1 MSAHRDE
8 AGLQAAAA
16 RHPGAIL
23 CLSGAAASSGTI
35 RHAGAAGL
43 DRLIVDTDADIVL
56 NAAAGSDG
64 LRPSFAALSSGKDL
78 ALANK
83 ETIVMAGRLAMETAA
98 RLGRKILPVD
108 SEHSAIFNMIER
120 FGRASVRGVI
130 ITASG
135 GAFRDL
141 PVERLASVRP
151 VDALVHPTWNMGAKI
166 TVDSASMANKG
177 LEVIESARLFSL
189 EPEEI
194 EVVVHPESRIHSFI
208 RTRDGSL
215 YAQMSR
221 PDMRLPIMNS
231 LSWPRV
237 LDDDVADMHPGDVMM
252 HFFRADPVR
261 YPLLGLAYQALR
273 DGEGATDAYNAANE
287 VAVEAFMDG
296 RIAFTDIY
304 RVVAGA
310 LEREYPGRLEDLEIV
325 AEVDAKARS
334 EAALVLKELQ

>member
-1 MSAHRDE
+1 
-8 AGLQAAAA
+8 
-16 RHPGAIL
+16 
-23 CLSGAAASSGTI
+23 
-35 RHAGAAGL
+35 
-43 DRLIVDTDADIVL
+43 
-56 NAAAGSDG
+56 
-64 LRPSFAALSSGKDL
+64 
-78 ALANK
+78 
-83 ETIVMAGRLAMETAA
+83 
-98 RLGRKILPVD
+98 
-108 SEHSAIFNMIER
+108 MIER

>member
-1 MSAHRDE
+1 
-8 AGLQAAAA
+8 
-16 RHPGAIL
+16 
-23 CLSGAAASSGTI
+23 
-35 RHAGAAGL
+35 
-43 DRLIVDTDADIVL
+43 
-56 NAAAGSDG
+56 
-64 LRPSFAALSSGKDL
+64 
-78 ALANK
+78 
-83 ETIVMAGRLAMETAA
+83 
-98 RLGRKILPVD
+98 
-108 SEHSAIFNMIER
+108 
-120 FGRASVRGVI
+120 
-130 ITASG
+130 
-135 GAFRDL
+135 
-141 PVERLASVRP
+141 
-151 VDALVHPTWNMGAKI
+151 MGAKI